1 MKTEYNN
8 IDKST
13 INAIINLTPPINSI
27 NLTNLLLTKS
37 FIQNNP
43 TKIETID
50 NKICLINSEVERIS
64 NLLQQALEEE
74 TKTIKHNSIIPEISE
89 DLIDV
94 DEDSIIFDKEDIYIK
109 PSESFTMNSFLN
121 NIFILDNIKYRFNPS
136 IPQSKQDEK
145 SDKIRTETF
154 EIISKGDNI
163 LFPTKYKAVCS
174 HKTKDGFYCGHV
186 VYFNDLHKNSTIYCN
201 SSERHIIKNVDSAL
215 IHSSITLYTYYAKKL
230 NNIASVN
237 KDEEQTEIVLYSL
250 QELKTHF
257 VEANVIY
264 SGRKNE
270 TFLLVIAANN
280 EEANLSLDKK
290 PKKLKS
296 SILLSDKQSYSFLH
310 DIFESIKNYMKTYHN
325 IKITNRNRVIAEFI
339 ILQLLCNKYLNLL
352 LKAGYYGK
360 SGSGKSFWSKVL
372 LPLFTNSYVVV
383 NGNDVTR
390 NRLLGGRSNNI
401 SSMFNSPYLSGFV
414 ASNEVVF
421 LEEMTNQLA
430 AFFEAQ
436 TNRNYNLSSNIFSML
451 KGLDAKYQEYDV
463 GIQGSKKS
471 RIVSSIIM
479 VGNLEQLGIIRNF
492 YIKEVRMKYN
502 LFNKDGKQ
510 PKFSSKWPLYKSV
523 EFYSTVMKNEA
534 LAKSHHKVRQ
544 DLLPLH
550 YITLLPQAE
559 QSRLAIQIIVED
571 NETGFK
577 PRELN
582 STISIQKYLHRT
594 EFISELDKKFS
605 RANNEVPEKLFQQIN
620 TFLETIYFPKRRNNI
635 IIDTSMDYNIH
646 LRESQ
651 VRMMS
656 ALVWLNKLYW
666 LADDVNLT
674 KELIDELSKLTN
686 DDKVLIEYYE
696 RFNYNTL
703 TEEEASMVKQPL
715 INDLYYNTDA
725 VSNETMKLTEESIV
739 SKLKQ
744 ELQRFE
750 QVASENIEI
759 K

>member
-1 MKTEYNN
+1 
-8 IDKST
+8 
-13 INAIINLTPPINSI
+13 
-27 NLTNLLLTKS
+27 
-37 FIQNNP
+37 
-43 TKIETID
+43 
-50 NKICLINSEVERIS
+50 
-64 NLLQQALEEE
+64 
-74 TKTIKHNSIIPEISE
+74 
-89 DLIDV
+89 
-94 DEDSIIFDKEDIYIK
+94 
-109 PSESFTMNSFLN
+109 
-121 NIFILDNIKYRFNPS
+121 
-136 IPQSKQDEK
+136 
-145 SDKIRTETF
+145 
-154 EIISKGDNI
+154 
-163 LFPTKYKAVCS
+163 
-174 HKTKDGFYCGHV
+174 
-186 VYFNDLHKNSTIYCN
+186 
-201 SSERHIIKNVDSAL
+201 
-215 IHSSITLYTYYAKKL
+215 
-230 NNIASVN
+230 
-237 KDEEQTEIVLYSL
+237 
-250 QELKTHF
+250 
-257 VEANVIY
+257 
-264 SGRKNE
+264 
-270 TFLLVIAANN
+270 
-280 EEANLSLDKK
+280 
-290 PKKLKS
+290 
-296 SILLSDKQSYSFLH
+296 
-310 DIFESIKNYMKTYHN
+310 
-325 IKITNRNRVIAEFI
+325 
-339 ILQLLCNKYLNLL
+339 
-352 LKAGYYGK
+352 
-360 SGSGKSFWSKVL
+360 
-372 LPLFTNSYVVV
+372 
-383 NGNDVTR
+383 
-390 NRLLGGRSNNI
+390 
-401 SSMFNSPYLSGFV
+401 
-414 ASNEVVF
+414 
-421 LEEMTNQLA
+421 
-430 AFFEAQ
+430 
-436 TNRNYNLSSNIFSML
+436 
-451 KGLDAKYQEYDV
+451 
-463 GIQGSKKS
+463 
-471 RIVSSIIM
+471 
-479 VGNLEQLGIIRNF
+479 
-492 YIKEVRMKYN
+492 MKYN

-620 TFLETIYFPKRRNNI
+620 TFLETIYFSKRRNNI

-703 TEEEASMVKQPL
+703 TEDEASMVKQPL